1 MGVEGVWTSS
11 RVKGRALAGGG
22 AAPHE
27 RGEAERARRA
37 KPNKEERRIPK
48 HHPPKARR
56 AKPNKEERRIP
67 KHHPPKARR
76 AKPNKEERRIPTRRI
91 PTRLASKMISIKRT
105 KLTFGFVYIKFTN

>member
-11 RVKGRALAGGG
+11 RVKGRALAGVG

-67 KHHPPKARR
+67 
-76 AKPNKEERRIPTRRI
+76 TRRI
-91 PTRLASKMISIKRT
+91 PTTLPSKMISIKRT
-105 KLTFGFVYIKFTN
+105 KLTFAFVYIKFTN